1 MNDMNDM
8 NGMNTQKNASGV
20 GGVEASK
27 WQLIEILNSNILSV
41 KNTLRMI
48 ADTPYVSL
56 DTLKSIASLLVE
68 SDIATLKNS
77 IEKISNVK

>member
-1 MNDMNDM
+1 MNGMNDMK
-8 NGMNTQKNASGV
+8 GMNTQKNID
-20 GGVEASK
+20 ASK

-48 ADTPYVSL
+48 ADTPCVSL

-68 SDIATLKNS
+68 SDIATLQNS

>member
-1 MNDMNDM
+1 MNDM
-8 NGMNTQKNASGV
+8 NGMNTQKNVSDVDV
-20 GGVEASK
+20 GK

-48 ADTPYVSL
+48 ADTPCVSL

-68 SDIATLKNS
+68 SDIATLQNS